1 MKDKVLFVKDLKHYE
16 GLELK
21 EDVNCKF
28 ILTNFR
34 IRICDI
40 KNRELKSIDLKDIVN
55 VGIISDKEL
64 IEKDR
69 NVIARG
75 VVGNVLFGGAGLV
88 LGGLS
93 GLQTKK
99 KEQIVDYLIIN
110 YKENGE
116 DKVINLYAKEFVLND
131 MVMKKLNYAIEMSKK
146 DLRCLHCNA
155 EINFEYVRC
164 PKCGKRVNKSNKGK
178 KILIGFIIFVVIV
191 AFMQIIRVENMG
203 NKELDII
210 MNAISVES
218 EKAEEIN
225 NIFEKIGLDN
235 IKEIKADSESLD
247 GFEGVGSKGYRI
259 KNDISDNIIL
269 YLDSENNVICIRYAD
284 KDYYRNG
291 EVINKF

>member
-21 EDVNCKF
+21 EDMNCKF

-75 VVGNVLFGGAGLV
+75 VVGNVLFGGAGLI

-146 DLRCLHCNA
+146 DLRCSHCNA

-178 KILIGFIIFVVIV
+178 KILIGFIILVVII

-210 MNAISVES
+210 MNAISVDS

-235 IKEIKADSESLD
+235 IKEINADSEGLD